1 MHGIKGK
8 TKRRYFIH
16 YVVSGQ
22 LQNVFFFWGGVGGW
36 GGGRVQFKIITDILE
51 LNQDNETGKIKE
63 RHQVFVLQI
72 VIWKHL
78 AVHDIMMALYF
89 LRNKFYT
96 LSQPNKSKRK
106 RDALRPLPK
115 GSSLLLSLYLP
126 FYYLCNK
133 NKNKI

>member
-1 MHGIKGK
+1 MESKEK
-8 TKRRYFIH
+8 QKEDTLFITQ
-16 YVVSGQ
+16 YLASSKM
-22 LQNVFFFWGGVGGW
+22 FFFFFFFGGGW
-36 GGGRVQFKIITDILE
+36 GGRRVQFKIITDILE